1 MSDQNKTKKKSD
13 ETDPKEEKKLEEVE
27 AKKETTKEKDEDA
40 DEASKQEKKEEE
52 ELEKMDEADEESKQ
66 EESEKNNEDDD
77 EENEDADEESD
88 QESED
93 KDAEE
98 EKPEVPDVQEVEV
111 EDPNLIWVAEE
122 DNPKAHWYVVHTYS
136 GRENRVAETLKQ
148 RAQTLNLTDKI
159 IKILIPTKEKIQI
172 KKGQRKKI
180 KEKIFP
186 GYMLVN
192 MVMADD
198 AWLAVRTTNGV
209 TGFVGT
215 SSKPSPIP
223 SHEVEAIRNYT
234 QQATPQYKAEFVEGQ
249 AVKITDGPFTDF
261 LGTVQ
266 NINEERGEVE
276 VLINIFG
283 RETPVELD
291 FLQVEKV

>member
-1 MSDQNKTKKKSD
+1 MADTQTDKKQKTEKELKTQD
-13 ETDPKEEKKLEEVE
+13 EQQEKTTDVE
-27 AKKETTKEKDEDA
+27 AQAKAEGV
-40 DEASKQEKKEEE
+40 EA
-52 ELEKMDEADEESKQ
+52 
-66 EESEKNNEDDD
+66 
-77 EENEDADEESD
+77 
-88 QESED
+88 
-93 KDAEE
+93 
-98 EKPEVPDVQEVEV
+98 PDVQEVEV
-111 EDPNLIWVAEE
+111 EDPNLIQIANE

-136 GRENRVAETLKQ
+136 GRESRVAETLRQ
-148 RAQTLNLTDKI
+148 RAETLNLTDKI

-180 KEKIFP
+180 REKIFP
-186 GYMLVN
+186 GYMMVN
-192 MVMADD
+192 MIMDDD

-223 SHEVEAIRNYT
+223 THEVEAIHQYS
-234 QQATPQYKAEFVEGQ
+234 QQTSPQYKAEFVEGQ
-249 AVKITDGPFTDF
+249 AVRITDGPFNDF

-266 NINEERGEVE
+266 NIDEDKGQVE